1 MKVSVNKEVGG
12 GLGWKVI
19 ALAMML
25 VVDSKG
31 LGWDC
36 LRFQLSVGHQNMYFA
51 GKEDD
56 GGDEM
61 MSHFGVG
68 RSEYVLC

>member
-12 GLGWKVI
+12 GFRWEVI

-36 LRFQLSVGHQNMYFA
+36 LRFHFSVDHQNMYFA
-51 GKEDD
+51 DYEDD
-56 GGDEM
+56 DGDEM

>member
-1 MKVSVNKEVGG
+1 MKVSVNREVGG
-12 GLGWKVI
+12 GFRRKVI

-25 VVDSKG
+25 IVDSKG

-36 LRFQLSVGHQNMYFA
+36 LRFQFSVDHQNMYFA
-51 GKEDD
+51 DYEDD
-56 GGDEM
+56 DGDEM